1 MFPVLPCAG
10 VGAEISLFVLLNDN
24 GPLRVGQ
31 AGRQLFWQSVTR
43 DFRLANDHVCH
54 FFPEDVL
61 YTQLTYQIIQM
72 VKQTPININ
81 GQLTLSS
88 PNKF

>member
-31 AGRQLFWQSVTR
+31 AGRQLFKQSVTR
-43 DFRLANDHVCH
+43 GSRSLNDHVCH
-54 FFPEDVL
+54 FFSDNPLD
-61 YTQLTYQIIQM
+61 
-72 VKQTPININ
+72 
-81 GQLTLSS
+81 
-88 PNKF
+88 